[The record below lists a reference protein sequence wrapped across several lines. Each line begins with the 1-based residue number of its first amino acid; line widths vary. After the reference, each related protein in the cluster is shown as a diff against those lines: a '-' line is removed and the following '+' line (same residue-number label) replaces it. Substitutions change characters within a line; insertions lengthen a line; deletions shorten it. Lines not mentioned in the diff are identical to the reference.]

1 MMEAKRIV
9 HDEQTRAGLRLDTRP
24 ARAGLAA
31 LALAGLLALSAATP
45 ARSTVQGSAP
55 ADTTTITIGSTATAL
70 AFEPD
75 RISVKQGTLVRIRYV
90 NESTLAHN
98 LVIVKKDA
106 DIDVIGPAAQD
117 ASDSGYVPTQH
128 KDRMIAY
135 SPLASPGKT
144 VEFTFVVPPAGEYP
158 FACFVDGHYNM
169 MLGTLVS
176 RP

>member
-1 MMEAKRIV
+1 MSGNPTPKSRL
-9 HDEQTRAGLRLDTRP
+9 RAARLGLVVPLSSV
-24 ARAGLAA
+24 
-31 LALAGLLALSAATP
+31 LLVLNA
-45 ARSTVQGSAP
+45 SAP
-55 ADTTTITIGSTATAL
+55 APVRPATQAALTSDTTTITIGSTATAL
-70 AFEPD
+70 SFDPN
-75 RISVKQGTLVRIRYV
+75 RISVKQGATVRIRYV

-98 LVIVKKDA
+98 LVIVKNDA
-106 DIDVIGPAAQD
+106 DIDVIGPDAHHAANT
-117 ASDSGYVPTQH
+117 GYVPMQH
-128 KDRMIAY
+128 KGRMIAH